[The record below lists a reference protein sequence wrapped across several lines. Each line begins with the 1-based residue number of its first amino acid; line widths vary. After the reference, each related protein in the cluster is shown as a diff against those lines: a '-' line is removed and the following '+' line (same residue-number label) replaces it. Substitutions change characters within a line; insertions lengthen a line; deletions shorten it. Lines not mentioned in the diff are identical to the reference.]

1 MVWRIPTIVF
11 FTAFVFRLTCFIQSF
26 DNPLLYLQI
35 LDESYYISLGRA
47 VASGFILGEK
57 GLFYMDPLYGY
68 VLGAFF
74 HLFGPDPLYVR
85 VFQIAL
91 DSMNAA
97 LVAVIAGRFGGRACG
112 VTGGMVYAV
121 FGPAAFFSLL
131 ILKTTLSITLA
142 LLFIII
148 LLRASRSDKAGLWLA
163 LGVTGALAV
172 FTRANHS
179 IIVALAP
186 VFHALISRPSGA
198 RFLKNMAYYL
208 TGLFLILGL
217 GAIRSYIA
225 AGEFSMLPTQG
236 GRLVYLCQNP
246 DNLTGMH
253 MPPPFSRGGT
263 ETLEADFHREAE
275 KRVGKKLSQK
285 EVSSY
290 WTGETLRFIAE
301 NPGAMPLIL
310 SRKLYGAV
318 ADFEIADNHSYKLW
332 SRFSG
337 ALGLPFPT
345 FAFLLGAGLPGLV
358 AFTFRQ
364 RTAAF
369 LWLPVLG
376 SLLTMLVFY
385 PSARFRMEAVPFL
398 AVGVGFC
405 APLVREWITR
415 HDKLRLAAFVTAF
428 FTLFSVSKSFP
439 EAKNGGD
446 EEFFLSKAYLNIGDV
461 KSAWETARRGAAL
474 FPDQDRFPRMMGLTA
489 MSGGDADTAIGMM
502 SKSLAMRPD
511 SVEAWHNLGLAYLMK
526 GEAGRAVE
534 CLTHAVELGAGPMSY
549 LALGRASESL
559 GEREKAIG
567 YYERY
572 MDTARPGDL
581 FALKAR
587 DRVKIL
593 RGTGK

>member
-1 MVWRIPTIVF
+1 MLWRMPAIVF
-11 FTAFVFRLTCFIQSF
+11 FAAFVFRMTCFIQSF

-74 HLFGPDPLYVR
+74 YLFGPDPLYVR
-85 VFQIAL
+85 IFQIML

-97 LVAVIAGRFGGRACG
+97 LVAIIAGRFGGRLCG
-112 VTGGMVYAV
+112 VTGGMIYAV

-131 ILKTTLSITLA
+131 ILKTTLSIALT

-148 LLRASRSDKAGLWLA
+148 LLRASESDKAGWWLA
-163 LGVTGALAV
+163 LGVTGALAAL
-172 FTRANHS
+172 TRANHAV
-179 IIVALAP
+179 IVALAP
-186 VFHALISRPSGA
+186 VFYLLLARPSGA
-198 RFLKNMAYYL
+198 RFLKNMVYYL
-208 TGLFLILGL
+208 PGLFLILGL
-217 GAIRSYIA
+217 GAVRSYVA
-225 AGEFSMLPTQG
+225 AGEFSILPTQG

-253 MPPPFSRGGT
+253 NPPPFSRGGT

-310 SRKLYGAV
+310 ARKLYGAV
-318 ADFEIADNHSYKLW
+318 ADYEIADNHSYKLW
-332 SRFSG
+332 SRFAG
-337 ALGLPFPT
+337 AFGLPFPT
-345 FAFLLGAGLPGLV
+345 FAFLLAAGLPGLT
-358 AFTFRQ
+358 AFALRQ

-369 LWLPVLG
+369 LWLPVMGTLF
-376 SLLTMLVFY
+376 TMLVFY

-398 AVGVGFC
+398 AVGAGFC
-405 APLVREWITR
+405 VVLVRDWMAR
-415 HDKLRLAAFVTAF
+415 RDKLRLAGFATAF
-428 FTLFSVSKSFP
+428 LVLFSVSKSFP

-461 KSAWETARRGAAL
+461 KSAWETARRGTEL

-489 MSGGDADTAIGMM
+489 ISGGDADTAISMM
-502 SKSLAMRPD
+502 NKSLAMRPD
-511 SVEAWHNLGLAYLMK
+511 SAEAWHNLGLAYLMK
-526 GEAGRAVE
+526 NESARAVE
-534 CLTHAVELGAGPMSY
+534 SLTHAVELGAGPMSY

-559 GEREKAIG
+559 GERDKAIG

-572 MDTARPGDL
+572 MSAARPGDL
-581 FALKAR
+581 FSLKAQ

-593 RGTGK
+593 QGTGK